1 MNNNEL
7 KRKIKICN
15 SVSTF
20 INISNKI
27 IFQKLYMSHLL
38 DYIKKCFFH
47 VWHPVTNQKTA
58 LEISVSLYRTNL
70 FH

>member
-1 MNNNEL
+1 MSSI
-7 KRKIKICN
+7 KRNIKICN
-15 SVSTF
+15 SVSTI

-27 IFQKLYMSHLL
+27 IFHKLYMSHLL
-38 DYIKKCFFH
+38 VYITKPFFH

-58 LEISVSLYRTNL
+58 LQISVSLYRTNL